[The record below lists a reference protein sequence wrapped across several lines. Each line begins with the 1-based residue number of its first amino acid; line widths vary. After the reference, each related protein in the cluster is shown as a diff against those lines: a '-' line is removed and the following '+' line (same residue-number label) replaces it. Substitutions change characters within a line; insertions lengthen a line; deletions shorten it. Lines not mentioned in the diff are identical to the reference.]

1 MESGSCR
8 TRPRTKT
15 NARARNPLGN
25 RRARPGWTPRRGVPF
40 FPKPV
45 EKADFRIFRS
55 DRVACPTKP
64 RMMET
69 KRPQKRAFRFQEI
82 FAIYR
87 VMVASQMVRFPFLS
101 LRAGNEKR
109 SVGEAR
115 GERVVRFLFMGQKW
129 SRMEPPLYGIYGLDS
144 HAPSA
149 RGSTRDENEGYT
161 AVSSKQPYPAKRIRP
176 LGE

>member
-1 MESGSCR
+1 
-8 TRPRTKT
+8 
-15 NARARNPLGN
+15 
-25 RRARPGWTPRRGVPF
+25 
-40 FPKPV
+40 
-45 EKADFRIFRS
+45 
-55 DRVACPTKP
+55 
-64 RMMET
+64 MET
-69 KRPQKRAFRFQEI
+69 KKLQKRAFRFQEI

-109 SVGEAR
+109 SVEEAR

-161 AVSSKQPYPAKRIRP
+161 AVSSKQPYLPNKFAHWANRITRP
-176 LGE
+176 NRNRASARRLDGRALSACPPVEE